1 MIRKLCPLS
10 DLYCF
15 ISSYLYWS
23 GWIFLYLILPTYILI
38 RSFSFIKID
47 LCSSIFFTAGAR
59 IRCVAQAFSTDGSI
73 GIESYSDSVVINPT
87 EGLCMPRR
95 ASDVGAESFSAQV
108 CIFSLV
114 EHLKMLFSWYI
125 CNIINL
131 FLPNFPL
138 WPSWKHQKTKGFS
151 IFSWDQNGKYGRKGL
166 NWNKWYILNYY
177 KLYVERRNKLSVC
190 CTKRYTNVCLILGL
204 FNFFQKIQAIS
215 AVKLSS
221 WSRYVNFKVCKT
233 FRRHSG
239 TGSLLNALCAF
250 NWHLECRRVLLWKDE
265 TLNKNFVVVSLLITL
280 LISLL
285 ITMTGWSEIF
295 GPNPDLLM
303 VVFSIPRAY

>member
-138 WPSWKHQKTKGFS
+138 WPSWKHQKTIGFS
-151 IFSWDQNGKYGRKGL
+151 IFSWDQNRKYGRKGL
-166 NWNKWYILNYY
+166 NWNKWYILNDY
-177 KLYVERRNKLSVC
+177 K
-190 CTKRYTNVCLILGL
+190 
-204 FNFFQKIQAIS
+204 
-215 AVKLSS
+215 
-221 WSRYVNFKVCKT
+221 
-233 FRRHSG
+233 
-239 TGSLLNALCAF
+239 
-250 NWHLECRRVLLWKDE
+250 
-265 TLNKNFVVVSLLITL
+265 
-280 LISLL
+280 
-285 ITMTGWSEIF
+285 
-295 GPNPDLLM
+295 P
-303 VVFSIPRAY
+303 